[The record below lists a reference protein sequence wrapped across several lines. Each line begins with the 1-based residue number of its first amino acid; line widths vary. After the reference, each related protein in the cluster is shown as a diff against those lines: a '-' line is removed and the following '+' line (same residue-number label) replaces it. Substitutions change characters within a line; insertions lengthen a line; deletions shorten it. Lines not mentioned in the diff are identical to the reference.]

1 MALASRI
8 AILAL
13 ACGAALAT
21 AGPAAAVSPPTC
33 WNAELWARPG
43 SARTVE
49 LYCPRNEHAAVSA
62 DPASAQLD
70 LLRSDGEL
78 IELRLTPAAA
88 APEHDSFTLHLSGPA
103 GDADQVVQVTSIPLS
118 TNTAPRC
125 DPVTVAQRTSGAA
138 PVAIE
143 MHVLCRDDEHDDL
156 TLTGSG
162 PGTHVDA
169 PLYVAGGGSSV
180 ESPFWHYL
188 PTIASG
194 EEHTAYHAVDALGA
208 RSADTPIIVRLGPA
222 VDRLPECRPNPSGGG
237 SPMPVNTRPG
247 QARRFA
253 IICEDADG
261 DAITPRL
268 EQAPARGDIVRFDVG
283 QPMSGYW
290 GNEVWVDVVY
300 QPRSAVEGDDPFAI
314 GAVGPRGAGPAQPM
328 QMVSRALPENLGAGC
343 ALWDPTGGGGG
354 EPVTLHAECSDNDGD
369 PLTAAVTTPPAHGRV
384 SAPALTVGRY
394 GATTLGASY
403 VPDAGFV
410 GADLVSITLTDSYGW
425 NLELDFPLR
434 VGNGLATFGPMSPEN
449 LALFM
454 AGWRPS
460 EAGALKTPVQQAR
473 TALNTGSVRLVTRI
487 GGARVY
493 APRAA
498 PRAGSKRSVLALTC
512 VSSCTVTSRV
522 TVAGQAARISKLRVV
537 PERATGL
544 ALTKAQRGRAK
555 RMRAAGAVFR
565 LTVASEGAK
574 ARRATVRVK
583 LRR

>member
-8 AILAL
+8 ATLAL
-13 ACGAALAT
+13 ACGAAVAI
-21 AGPAAAVSPPTC
+21 AGPAAAATPPAC

-49 LYCPRNEHAAVSA
+49 LYCPRSEHAEIAA
-62 DPASAQLD
+62 GPASAQLE

-78 IELRLTPAAA
+78 IELRLTPTAA
-88 APEHDSFTLHLSGPA
+88 APEHDSFTLHLTGAA
-103 GDADQVVQVTSIPLS
+103 GDADQIVQVTSIPLS
-118 TNTAPRC
+118 RNTPPRC

-138 PVAIE
+138 PVPIE

-162 PGTHVDA
+162 PGTHIDA
-169 PLYVAGGGSSV
+169 PLHVAGGGTSV

-194 EEHTAYHAVDALGA
+194 EEHTTYHAVDALGA
-208 RSADTPIIVRLGPA
+208 RSVDAPIIVKLGPA
-222 VDRLPECRPNPSGGG
+222 VDRLPECRPNPSGG
-237 SPMPVNTRPG
+237 SPMPINTRPG

-300 QPRSAVEGDDPFAI
+300 VPRTPFEGDDPFAI

-343 ALWDPTGGGGG
+343 ALWDPTGGGGR

-369 PLTAAVTTPPAHGRV
+369 PLSATITTPPAHGRV
-384 SAPALTVGRY
+384 SAPVLTVGRY

-410 GADLVSITLTDSYGW
+410 GADLVSITLSDSHGW
-425 NLELDFPLR
+425 SLELDFPLR
-434 VGNGLATFGPMSPEN
+434 AGNAVATFGPMSPEN

-473 TALNTGSVRLVTRI
+473 TALNTASVRLVKRI
-487 GGARVY
+487 GDARVY
-493 APRAA
+493 APRVAPKAA
-498 PRAGSKRSVLALTC
+498 SKRSVLALTC
-512 VSSCTVTSRV
+512 AGACAVTSRV
-522 TVAGQAARISKLRVV
+522 TVAGGAARTSKLRVAAD
-537 PERATGL
+537 RATGL
-544 ALTKAQRGRAK
+544 ALTKAQRGRAR
-555 RMRAAGAVFR
+555 RMRTAGAVFR
-565 LTVASEGAK
+565 LTVTREGAK
-574 ARRATVRVK
+574 ARRATVRVT